1 MKETKI
7 EFGIL
12 NFDFFLK
19 TYGHITANV
28 CFNLKN
34 FLFKKFSELDNNYN
48 FYLDLEDTDYMDSTF
63 IGLIIGLEKKINS
76 LFNKHLIIIN
86 SNEVCSKLLNNM
98 GINKIL
104 TFDNKEVPASLLL
117 FRIDTEEENIDYI
130 EKAKLIL
137 TTHKEL
143 SELSED
149 NKEKF
154 KSLEQILENNI
165 KNEDK

>member
-1 MKETKI
+1 MKENRI

-12 NFDFFLK
+12 DFDIFLK

-34 FLFKKFSELDNNYN
+34 FLFKKFQELNNDYN
-48 FYLDLEDTDYMDSTF
+48 FYLDLHDTEYMDSTF
-63 IGLIIGLEKKINS
+63 IGLIVGIEKKINS

-86 SNEVCSKLLNNM
+86 ANEISLKLLKNM
-98 GINKIL
+98 GLNKIL
-104 TFDNKEVPASLLL
+104 IFENKNIPENLSLFKIEVE
-117 FRIDTEEENIDYI
+117 DNIDYS

-137 TTHKEL
+137 STHKEL
-143 SELSED
+143 SLLNEE

-154 KSLEQILENNI
+154 KNLEDILE
-165 KNEDK
+165 KKTKDDS

>member
-104 TFDNKEVPASLLL
+104 TFDNKEVPASLSL